1 MISVPKRIFAIF
13 KKSRHLIKNHLY
25 VWWNTYM
32 SPTLLHS
39 KYFLVFI
46 YYPVFA
52 FYRLKNRALPQSWR
66 TAARLT
72 SVSDYDIPRCHI
84 FQIFVFRL
92 QSYPWYTDSG
102 WLLKILWSCLLLPS
116 RDHKRRCVIILCTRI
131 NGFLWPLSGCP
142 LLLAKR
148 FLNYSLNLLWG
159 NGGMLRTLKSQM
171 WNVIIGPW
179 GPWMRQ

>member
-1 MISVPKRIFAIF
+1 MIRVPKRIFAIF
-13 KKSRHLIKNHLY
+13 METRHLIQNHLY
-25 VWWNTYM
+25 FWWHTDM
-32 SPTLLHS
+32 KPTLLHS

-52 FYRLKNRALPQSWR
+52 FYRLKNGALPQSWI

-72 SVSDYDIPRCHI
+72 SICDYDIPRCHI
-84 FQIFVFRL
+84 INIFVFSL
-92 QSYPWYTDSG
+92 QSYPWFTDSG
-102 WLLKILWSCLLLPS
+102 WLLKSLWRCLLLPS
-116 RDHKRRCVIILCTRI
+116 WDHKRRSVIILDTRI
-131 NGFLWPLSGCP
+131 NGFLWALSCCP

-171 WNVIIGPW
+171 WNVIIAPW
-179 GPWMRQ
+179 GPWLWQ